1 LSRDSPR
8 PLPRDPLQQ
17 KLKVAAVDPIA
28 LHDKS
33 DQGICH
39 LLGEWALCDADVY
52 DISLTRDHGFAK
64 RAYDTFNVSTPTTA
78 AKRDSAQ
85 LYGCLSNVI
94 SSAVLD
100 NPAGAA

>member
-8 PLPRDPLQQ
+8 PLPRAPLQQ

-28 LHDKS
+28 LHDKA

-39 LLGEWALCDADVY
+39 ELGERALCAR
-52 DISLTRDHGFAK
+52 ICQE
-64 RAYDTFNVSTPTTA
+64 RAYDTSNVSTATAA

-100 NPAGAA
+100 NAATGA